1 VQFGKLRL
9 RAILA
14 LLVLTTSVPLGLFAG
29 ILIVRS
35 SHEQRALVEQ
45 RNVETARAV
54 SVAVDQHVESA
65 RAALQA
71 LAATDL
77 LTTPQRITF
86 NEAALRLV
94 PTQPGWYAVLLVHPS
109 GAVMADTALG
119 DNDIPSFTTADW
131 VQRVVTTKLPTV
143 SNLFQDSTA
152 GGHFFVVAVPLSFVD
167 FGGPMMLAWVLTSFN
182 DMFIHSPIRPHYG
195 PLRHILVD
203 NRYHRVHH
211 SIETRHFD
219 KNFGIMFT
227 IWDRLFGTA
236 SFPKRDEWPA
246 VGVESLAPPRTI
258 ADYILRPRPEWRSP
272 YRSRK

>member
-1 VQFGKLRL
+1 MEACIGAGPPKGFSRVSFGKLRL

-14 LLVLTTSVPLGLFAG
+14 LLVLITSVPLGVFAG

-77 LTTPQRITF
+77 LTSPERVTF

-94 PTQPGWYAVLLVHPS
+94 PTQPGWYAVILVNPS

-119 DNDIPSFTTADW
+119 
-131 VQRVVTTKLPTV
+131 
-143 SNLFQDSTA
+143 
-152 GGHFFVVAVPLSFVD
+152 
-167 FGGPMMLAWVLTSFN
+167 
-182 DMFIHSPIRPHYG
+182 
-195 PLRHILVD
+195 
-203 NRYHRVHH
+203 
-211 SIETRHFD
+211 
-219 KNFGIMFT
+219 
-227 IWDRLFGTA
+227 
-236 SFPKRDEWPA
+236 
-246 VGVESLAPPRTI
+246 
-258 ADYILRPRPEWRSP
+258 
-272 YRSRK
+272 

>member
-1 VQFGKLRL
+1 MRFGKLRL

-77 LTTPQRITF
+77 LTNPQRITF

-131 VQRVVTTKLPTV
+131 VQPRRRPP
-143 SNLFQDSTA
+143 SCRR
-152 GGHFFVVAVPLSFVD
+152 
-167 FGGPMMLAWVLTSFN
+167 
-182 DMFIHSPIRPHYG
+182 SPICSR
-195 PLRHILVD
+195 
-203 NRYHRVHH
+203 
-211 SIETRHFD
+211 TR
-219 KNFGIMFT
+219 
-227 IWDRLFGTA
+227 RRAGT
-236 SFPKRDEWPA
+236 SSSSPC
-246 VGVESLAPPRTI
+246 
-258 ADYILRPRPEWRSP
+258 RSCAAA
-272 YRSRK
+272 R